1 MNVRYQVTIVSVG
14 AELGAERAQLEK
26 AVVEMGH
33 FPVDLTATRLLDREL
48 GTLRR
53 HIDRSDYLVV
63 LMALESESSD
73 TSLERV
79 KLACDL
85 AVEHSVPLLCLV
97 VVGGESQSSAPKDV
111 LGFLEKLQASPVC
124 TVEKLDSSTESS
136 AEALIRLIDAFRR
149 PGWVSA
155 KVLPGDEVATELAR
169 LAKENAELRKELPSV
184 AEREGRQVARL
195 ESMSSSLEAN
205 RILIPLWERAAS
217 TWGKPV
223 EMSLYDFFQRLAPEL
238 AVETSTSAAS
248 EYIPIGV
255 CELDP
260 GGIQARWVVPLH
272 DINLWLTDLMALGL
286 VRPSRRRRHAKDAN
300 QYWRLTRTGRL
311 YLAHVRRT
319 ALETGGHR
327 HVGFTSEYPIMLEGT
342 GDGPPPPEG

>member
-1 MNVRYQVTIVSVG
+1 MNVRYQVAIGSVS
-14 AELGAERAQLEK
+14 AELESECAKLVKTVA
-26 AVVEMGH
+26 EMGH
-33 FPVDLTATRLLDREL
+33 LPIDLTATGLLYREI

-63 LMALESESSD
+63 ILGLRGGSEAPSV
-73 TSLERV
+73 ERI
-79 KLACDL
+79 KMACDL
-85 AVEHSVPLLCLV
+85 AVEHSVPVLCLV
-97 VVGGESQSSAPKDV
+97 MEGETPPPKDIV
-111 LGFLEKLQASPVC
+111 GFLEKLRASPVC
-124 TVEKLDSSTESS
+124 VVEELEDAAESP
-136 AEALIRLIDAFRR
+136 AEAVIRLIDAFKR

-155 KVLPGDEVATELAR
+155 KALPGDEVATELAR
-169 LAKENAELRKELPSV
+169 LAKENAELRKQLPSV
-184 AEREGRQVARL
+184 TEREEQDVARL
-195 ESMSSSLEAN
+195 EALSSSLEAN

-223 EMSLYDFFQRLAPEL
+223 EMSLYDFYLRLAPEL
-238 AVETSTSAAS
+238 AAETSTSAAA

-286 VRPSRRRRHAKDAN
+286 VRPSRRRRSRKDAN
-300 QYWRLTRTGRL
+300 QYWRLTRKGRR
-311 YLAHVRRT
+311 YLAHIRRT

-327 HVGFTSEYPIMLEGT
+327 HVGFTSEYPIMLERTGGT
-342 GDGPPPPEG
+342 QPSNDG